1 MSERFEYPLGA
12 EQITAFERDGVI
24 HLPGV
29 LDEEFVERGREACV
43 QVPAVETVEGSTAD
57 EYFMKLRC
65 WEKNETFK
73 QICTASVMPG
83 IAAQLVRSKKMNV
96 LYDQMFSI
104 APGSGDRTPWHHDL
118 PYWPVRGSQV
128 VTLWV
133 AFDHVTQENGALKF
147 IRGSHLWDVRYQAF
161 STGED
166 NEDGFVPFE
175 SGVTDGVQPIPDFD
189 VQRTEHDIVSFDLVP
204 GDALAFHGLSV
215 HASHPNTT
223 ANMQRR
229 GYAMRYTGDDV
240 RYYAGPVWNVYIVN
254 PTLTT
259 GDLLDSDQYPV
270 VFESRLT

>member
-1 MSERFEYPLGA
+1 MDTRFEYPLQTQ
-12 EQITAFERDGVI
+12 QITTFERDGVI

-29 LDEEFVERGREACV
+29 LAEEWVERGREACAR
-43 QVPAVETVEGSTAD
+43 VPAVETIAGSEAD

-65 WEKNETFK
+65 WENDETFK
-73 QICTASVMPG
+73 HICTASAMPG
-83 IAAQLVRSKKMNV
+83 IAAQLVRSETMNV

-104 APGSGDRTPWHHDL
+104 SPGSGDRTPWHHDL
-118 PYWPVRGSQV
+118 PYWPIRGAQV

-133 AFDHVTQENGALKF
+133 AFDRVIKENGALEF

-161 STGED
+161 SSGEGSGD
-166 NEDGFVPFE
+166 DLVPFE
-175 SGVTDGVQPIPDFD
+175 SGVADGVQPIPNFD
-189 VQRTEHDIVSFDLVP
+189 VQRAEHEIVSFDLEP
-204 GDALAFHGLSV
+204 GDALAFHALTV

-254 PTLTT
+254 PTLNT
-259 GDLLDSDQYPV
+259 GDRLDSEQYPV
-270 VFESRLT
+270 VFNSRAF